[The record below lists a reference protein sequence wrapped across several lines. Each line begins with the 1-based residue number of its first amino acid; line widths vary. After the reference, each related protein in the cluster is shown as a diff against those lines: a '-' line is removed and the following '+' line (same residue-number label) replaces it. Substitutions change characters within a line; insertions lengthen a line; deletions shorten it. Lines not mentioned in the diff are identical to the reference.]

1 MLSARKHHFIVEFYD
16 TYAFSFFFVTQ
27 DSGVSWT
34 LMINGLFYSCWNLER
49 FSMLMIIIV
58 LCQAHVLGSEDC

>member
-16 TYAFSFFFVTQ
+16 TYAFSFLFVSQ

-34 LMINGLFYSCWNLER
+34 LSLSSLVVCSIVVGTWND
-49 FSMLMIIIV
+49 F
-58 LCQAHVLGSEDC
+58 LC